1 MRSLTCSFVLFL
13 GLFLSAA
20 AQQPRPTIA
29 QSPRPAATP
38 PARPQFRPA
47 VLSTGPKS
55 LVNLIDSKALL
66 SKGQKDGAVQFAVVI
81 GSHGEATEAW
91 VYRAMPGS
99 KPLEDE
105 VLKKLGDSR
114 FTPPVYEHQPVS
126 VILYGTVVFD
136 AEDAPHVKIL
146 LNQDPN
152 EIKAGNDFIGPQP
165 VIGGD
170 SHFNGLHVPKDVPV
184 ALECIVELMLRVDA
198 NGKMLEFAVTGED
211 PPLLG
216 YRQSAEADFEGA
228 KFIPAFRDGD
238 ATESRS
244 FMSLCYKPVGVNP
257 GGDEQ

>member
-1 MRSLTCSFVLFL
+1 MRSLTCSSILLL
-13 GLFLSAA
+13 GLILSAS
-20 AQQPRPTIA
+20 AQQPRATVA
-29 QSPRPAATP
+29 SSPRPVATP

-66 SKGQKDGAVQFAVVI
+66 SNGQKDGAVQFAVVI

-99 KPLEDE
+99 KALEDE
-105 VLKKLGDSR
+105 VLKKIGDSR
-114 FTPPVYEHQPVS
+114 FTPPIYEHQPVS

-152 EIKAGNDFIGPQP
+152 EIKAANDFVGPQP
-165 VIGGD
+165 VIGAD
-170 SHFNGLHVPKDVPV
+170 SRFNGLHVPKDVPV

-198 NGKMLEFAVTGED
+198 NGRMLEFAVTGED

-238 ATESRS
+238 ATESTS